1 MLGWLYYARRATGS
15 WQGKCPEY
23 RAAPTDAACDESPG
37 CDEPPGCPN
46 SPSQPLT
53 DVAFLREVE
62 MNEFEQ
68 MEAASASL
76 QPYRGEYPGR
86 ARRRIIAAIITGC
99 VVVVLVVA
107 AVLFVRMNDRIHHL
121 DTTVATQSR
130 QIHQLQTS
138 LTTVK
143 ASLGAAVACLETV
156 GPTQGLCSKL
166 VK

>member
-1 MLGWLYYARRATGS
+1 MPR
-15 WQGKCPEY
+15 Y
-23 RAAPTDAACDESPG
+23 RAAPTDAASDEPPD
-37 CDEPPGCPN
+37 CDEPPGRPN
-46 SPSQPLT
+46 SSSQPLT

-68 MEAASASL
+68 MEAATASL
-76 QPYRGEYPGR
+76 RSYQGEYPGR
-86 ARRRIIAAIITGC
+86 ARRRVIAAVITGC

-107 AVLFVRMNDRIHHL
+107 AVMFVRMNDRIHHL

-130 QIHQLQTS
+130 QIHQLQTG
-138 LTTVK
+138 LTTVS